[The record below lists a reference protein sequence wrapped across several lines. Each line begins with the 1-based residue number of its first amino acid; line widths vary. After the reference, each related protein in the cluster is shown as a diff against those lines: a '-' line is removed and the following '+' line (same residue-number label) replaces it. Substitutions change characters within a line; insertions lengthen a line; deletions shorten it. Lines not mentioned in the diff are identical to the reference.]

1 MNCKDTDRMIPLF
14 LTNQLSNKD
23 MDKFLCH
30 VNTCDECREELTI
43 QYLVMIGSSVLE
55 EGKSFD
61 LRKDL
66 NLLLTEEKK
75 KVNRWRVL
83 YGFSYVAEVI
93 TIVSMAIILTMVVI

>member
-14 LTNQLSNKD
+14 LTNQLNNKD

-30 VNTCDECREELTI
+30 VNTCDECMEELTI

-55 EGKSFD
+55 EGKSFN

-66 NLLLTEEKK
+66 NLLLTEAKK
-75 KVNRWRVL
+75 KVNRWRFL